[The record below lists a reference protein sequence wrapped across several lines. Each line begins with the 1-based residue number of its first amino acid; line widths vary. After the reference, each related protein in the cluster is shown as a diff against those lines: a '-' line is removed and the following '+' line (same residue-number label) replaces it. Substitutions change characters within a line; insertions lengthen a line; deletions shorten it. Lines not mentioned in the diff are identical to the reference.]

1 MPKTDGGPAYP
12 MVEKRLSGYGAEC
25 DHQHY
30 GLSKL
35 ERFAMAAMQ
44 GDWANPDEGSWPNE
58 TTDDYLKRR
67 ARTYYRMARAM
78 IEVGEEESNDG

>member
-12 MVEKRLSGYGAEC
+12 QPLAGDEQGMYTSAEKDPMNA
-25 DHQHY
+25 

-35 ERFAMAAMQ
+35 ERFALAAMQ

-58 TTDDYLKRR
+58 TTDDYLRRR
-67 ARTYYRMARAM
+67 ARLYYRMARAM
-78 IEVGEEESNDG
+78 IEVELDS